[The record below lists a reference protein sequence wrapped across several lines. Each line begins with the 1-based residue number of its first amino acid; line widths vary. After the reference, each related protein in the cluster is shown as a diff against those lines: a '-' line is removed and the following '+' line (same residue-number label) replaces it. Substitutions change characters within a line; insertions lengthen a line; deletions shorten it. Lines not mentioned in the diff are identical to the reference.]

1 MSVEP
6 TVFISY
12 RRTNYYIAR
21 TVYQDLRNNQYDVFL
36 DYQNIDLGSFERV
49 ILSQIAS
56 RAHFILILTPSA
68 LERCANP
75 DDWVRREIEHA
86 IDTKRNIV
94 PLLFED
100 FDFAKAQ
107 PYLVGKLQLLGG
119 YNSIRV
125 PQDFFEE
132 AMTRLRTR
140 FLSKPLE
147 VILHPVPAEVRAD
160 AAAAIAAVKSQPN
173 SSPDLISAESHY
185 ERGNE
190 AFLDKEFEAAVE
202 HLTEAVR
209 LNPTYAHAF
218 YVRGDARMGMGDI
231 RGAIEDYT
239 QTLQILRKGFHNWK
253 YDVFY
258 HRATAYHA
266 LNMLTEA
273 LADYNDT
280 LKLRPPHVGALTHR
294 ADLLLARG
302 DFDPAIHDYEKALQL
317 HPTYDAAKQG
327 LAHARQQKA
336 QSGGVLGRL
345 TNALKRDPT
354 RNVNSLAN
362 DYFDAGMR
370 LDISEHRERI
380 AQFNEAIRLN
390 PNFVSAYAARGST
403 YHDMGRYADAAA
415 DYSQVI
421 ALRPRSRAAYVNC
434 AECHLILQ
442 KPDEAL
448 VDYQEAEKL
457 GQQSSMVKA
466 GVALVHQMKGEMDK
480 ARELWQQL
488 INLDKRYR
496 DVAFVKEK
504 LNWSSELAEQAR
516 QLIGKLS
523 SK

>member
-21 TVYQDLRNNQYDVFL
+21 AVYQDLRTHQYDIFL
-36 DYQNIDLGSFERV
+36 DYQNIDSGSFERV
-49 ILSQIAS
+49 ILSQIAA

-68 LERCANP
+68 LERCAHP

-86 IDTKRNIV
+86 IETKRNIV
-94 PLLFED
+94 PLLFEE

-107 PYLVGKLQLLGG
+107 PYLLGKLEMLGE
-119 YNSIRV
+119 YNAIRV
-125 PQDFFEE
+125 PQDYFEE

-160 AAAAIAAVKSQPN
+160 AAAAIAAVDAQPN
-173 SSPDLISAESHY
+173 ASPDLISAESQY

-190 AFLDKEFEAAVE
+190 AFLVKEYEAAID
-202 HLTEAVR
+202 HLNEAIR
-209 LNPTYAHAF
+209 LNPDYAHAYF
-218 YVRGDARMGMGDI
+218 LRGDARMGMGDT

-239 QTLQILRKGFHNWK
+239 QTLQFLKKGFHNWK
-253 YDVFY
+253 YDVMY

-266 LNMLTEA
+266 LNLQTEA
-273 LADYNDT
+273 LADYNET
-280 LKLRPPHVGALTHR
+280 LRLRPPHVGALTRR

-302 DFDPAIHDYEKALQL
+302 DLEPAIHDYEKALQL
-317 HPTYDAAKQG
+317 DPTHDAAKQG

-336 QSGGVLGRL
+336 QSGGFVGRI

-354 RNVNSLAN
+354 RNLTALAN
-362 DYFDAGMR
+362 EYFEAGQR
-370 LDISEHRERI
+370 LPMQEHRERI

-390 PNFVSAYAARGST
+390 PKFVSAYFARAST
-403 YHDMGRYADAAA
+403 YHDMRRYEDACA
-415 DYSQVI
+415 DYTQGI
-421 ALRPRSRAAYVNC
+421 ELRPRTRVAYMNR
-434 AECHLILQ
+434 AECYLALN

-448 VDYQEAEKL
+448 ADYEEAQKL
-457 GQQSSMVKA
+457 GQHTSMVKA
-466 GVALVHQMKGEMDK
+466 GIALVHQMRGDMDK

-496 DVAFVKEK
+496 DADFAKDK
-504 LNWSSELAEQAR
+504 LNWSPELVEMAR
-516 QLIGKLS
+516 KLIAQL
-523 SK
+523 